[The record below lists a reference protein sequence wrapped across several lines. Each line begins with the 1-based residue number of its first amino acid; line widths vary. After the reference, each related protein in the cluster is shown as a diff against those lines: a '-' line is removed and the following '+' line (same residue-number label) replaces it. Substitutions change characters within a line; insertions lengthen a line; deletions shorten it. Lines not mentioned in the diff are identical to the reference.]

1 MEKEK
6 YEILLA
12 ELADVLKKKNETIIL
27 QNYEIDGLKKKLEAA
42 EKAVLR
48 LPLTPHIEKRGGELE
63 G

>member
-27 QNYEIDGLKKKLEAA
+27 QNYEIDGLKKKLETA
-42 EKAVLR
+42 EKAVIR
-48 LPLTPHIEKRGGELE
+48 VPHIEKRGGKLE

>member
-42 EKAVLR
+42 EKAVIR
-48 LPLTPHIEKRGGELE
+48 VPHIEKRGGESE
-63 G
+63 T